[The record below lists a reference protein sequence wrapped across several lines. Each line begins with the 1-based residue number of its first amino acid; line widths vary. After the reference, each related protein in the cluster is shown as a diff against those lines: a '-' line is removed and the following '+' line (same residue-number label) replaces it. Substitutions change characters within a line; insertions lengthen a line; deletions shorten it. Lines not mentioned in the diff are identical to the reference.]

1 MYVEIYWLGPID
13 PETGLPTEEG
23 GWYQI
28 KNLNFA
34 PQTDL
39 TGNSLPVNEYT
50 CDVITTDDIPGTLP
64 PEAGTCTLYDERGIN
79 YEWSYWPIKKSIRIS
94 PSCVRITCTSWIS
107 QLDYIELAETVYQG
121 ETAENVMATI
131 FPSANDY
138 EMANSL
144 KSITISGYAP
154 AQTARERLTWVLFVI
169 GGYVRDIFTPMRKV
183 QILKVDT
190 TEALIPIDRIFMRP
204 SIDRADWVTGLKI
217 TTYSFFQAASDEAAA
232 EYDNSYMFPLPWVA
246 TESTVT
252 LTNPAAPEDAPENVV
267 EIDGIYLVNPNNVSA
282 IASRLA
288 EYWFNPMEAS
298 LDCINNRQYRPGDLV
313 TVYTS
318 TDDMLTGYVQQE
330 SFKFGKQARSTLKL
344 IGCEVKASAALTINY
359 THDGRRIA
367 RDEFRFPVG
376 FGYSLP
382 ARYIDQTTEGHR
394 YIYRPTTTTITGTM
408 VDGGSTA
415 TVPCEIALDL
425 YEGVLHIISVDEITE
440 QSSGG
445 ETIGVIA

>member
-13 PETGLPTEEG
+13 PETGLPTSEG
-23 GWYQI
+23 GLYQI

-64 PEAGTCTLYDERGIN
+64 PEAGTCTLYDERGIG

-94 PSCVRITCTSWIS
+94 PTCVRITCTSWIS
-107 QLDYIELAETVYQG
+107 QLDYIEMAETVYQG

-144 KSITISGYAP
+144 KSVQISGYAP
-154 AQTARERLTWVLFVI
+154 AQNARERLTWVLFAI
-169 GGYVRDIFTPMRKV
+169 GGYVRDIFASKV

-246 TESTVT
+246 TESTVE
-252 LTNPAAPEDAPENVV
+252 LSNPAAPADAPENVI

-318 TDDMLTGYVQQE
+318 PEDMLTGYVQQE

-344 IGCEVKASAALTINY
+344 IGCEVKASAALTVNY
-359 THDGRRIA
+359 TYQGGRIGQQKYY
-367 RDEFRFPVG
+367 FPVG
-376 FGYSLP
+376 FTYHIANPCLDRTFNGT
-382 ARYIDQTTEGHR
+382 RF
-394 YIYRPTTTTITGTM
+394 IYCPQDAEITGTM
-408 VDGGSTA
+408 TEGENTA
-415 TVPCEIALDL
+415 TQAYDLALEYRDERI
-425 YEGVLHIISVDEITE
+425 YVYSVDSIVKHE
-440 QSSGG
+440 SGG
-445 ETIGVIA
+445 EYTGVIA